1 MWNTDELK
9 LVLSL
14 CAPQELRFRVFA
26 FFFLV
31 ALDELLFSITFYH
44 HMRSPAPPSD
54 RVETGLLAQ
63 SPSPE
68 SSSLPS
74 LPSAQHCKTVLVW
87 EDLSYTVGTAEG
99 GNERTLL
106 RHVSGYV
113 QSGEMLAILGPSG
126 AGKTTLL
133 DILAQRKTAAMGRRT
148 GEVRLN
154 GAPIDSVRF
163 RRENGYVQQD
173 DLTHSYVTVEEAV
186 RFSATLRT
194 PPTVS
199 PAEVDERVTHVL
211 KKLGIYNVR
220 DRCMGSALVRGISGG
235 ERKRCAVAAELVTAP
250 AILFLDEP
258 TTGLDTFTA
267 MHLLLLL
274 RSLAR
279 TGVVVI
285 FSIHQ
290 PRSRIYEVFDRVL
303 LLNGVGETAYF
314 GLAAQA
320 PSFLVEIGLTCAY
333 TSNPADYLLDAVST
347 PPADEEEWLL
357 RESEVEGCDS
367 HSGRLSPPS
376 LASVTT
382 SPTQGRDI
390 AAAFAS
396 LRLPGVLQQ
405 IRQLQNQAR
414 TSAPAAFSV
423 DVLPSGG
430 GGGAGGEED
439 RAEGSTPY
447 FRSWGTQ
454 VCCIALRYLRN
465 RRRDPVATYVSIS
478 SAIIFA
484 FLTGTIYYQVG
495 NTQDSIRSRMGVL
508 FFIMMISTFSSLGS
522 LEMFLTDRA
531 IYARE
536 HRNGMYS
543 TSAYYVGKVIQD
555 VPIGIAV
562 TAAFVVIVYF
572 LIGLQCSLVKFLV
585 FYGVCTLVMLNG
597 YALCLLMSNVSANYA
612 TANIITSLLLV
623 LYLLPT
629 GGMLV
634 SLNSIP
640 LVWRW
645 IKYVSFVRYAFSTL
659 VASEFDGLTLVCDPN
674 TSNTTPAALTPCI
687 TSGTAYAE
695 SQGMFKKDIVSYTF
709 FVVCSMFVYLVL
721 GYVALRRWR
730 SAEGK

>member
-1 MWNTDELK
+1 
-9 LVLSL
+9 
-14 CAPQELRFRVFA
+14 
-26 FFFLV
+26 
-31 ALDELLFSITFYH
+31 
-44 HMRSPAPPSD
+44 MRAPAPPSQHA
-54 RVETGLLAQ
+54 ETGLLLA
-63 SPSPE
+63 P
-68 SSSLPS
+68 SSSAGGASPPPS
-74 LPSAQHCKTVLVW
+74 LSTPKKTLLTW
-87 EDLSYTVGTAEG
+87 EDVSYVVGSAEA

-106 RHVSGYV
+106 RHVSGYA

-133 DILAQRKTAAMGRRT
+133 DILAQRKSAQMGRQSGDIRI
-148 GEVRLN
+148 N
-154 GAPIDSVRF
+154 GAPVDPVRF

-173 DLTHSYVTVEEAV
+173 DLTHSYVTVDEAV

-199 PAEVDERVTHVL
+199 PVEIDQRVTRVL
-211 KKLGIYNVR
+211 RRLGMHSVR
-220 DRCMGSALVRGISGG
+220 DRCIGSALVRGISGG
-235 ERKRCAVAAELVTAP
+235 ERKRCAVAAEMVTSP
-250 AILFLDEP
+250 AIVFLDEP

-279 TGVVVI
+279 TGVAVI

-303 LLNGVGETAYF
+303 LLNGAGETAYF
-314 GLAAQA
+314 GPATQA
-320 PSFLVEIGLTCAY
+320 LPFFAEIGLPCASP
-333 TSNPADYLLDAVST
+333 SNPADYLLDAVST
-347 PPADEEEWLL
+347 LPAEEEAWLLL
-357 RESEVEGCDS
+357 RECEVEGTDS
-367 HSGRLSPPS
+367 HSSRATPPPWP
-376 LASVTT
+376 LEATRWDSVTN
-382 SPTQGRDI
+382 PNPNQGRDI

-396 LRLPGVLQQ
+396 LRLPDVLQQ
-405 IRQLQNQAR
+405 MRDLEQR
-414 TSAPAAFSV
+414 CHTSVNPAAAAV
-423 DVLPSGG
+423 NGV
-430 GGGAGGEED
+430 ED
-439 RAEGSTPY
+439 RSVAPY

-454 VCCIALRYLRN
+454 VRCIALRYLRN

-478 SAIIFA
+478 SAFIFA

-555 VPIGIAV
+555 VPIGIIVNAG
-562 TAAFVVIVYF
+562 FVAIVY
-572 LIGLQCSLVKFLV
+572 LLVGLQLTLVKFLI
-585 FYGVCTLVMLNG
+585 FYAVCSLVMLNG
-597 YALCLLMSNVSANYA
+597 YALCLLMSNVSTNYA

-645 IKYVSFVRYAFSTL
+645 IKYVSFVRYAFSAL
-659 VASEFDGLTLVCDPN
+659 VASEFDGLTLVCD
-674 TSNTTPAALTPCI
+674 TNTTDAPSALTPCI
-687 TSGTAYAE
+687 TSGTVYAE
-695 SQGMFKKDIVSYTF
+695 SQGMYKEDIVPHIF
-709 FVVCSMFVYLVL
+709 FAVCSMLVYLLL
-721 GYVALRRWR
+721 GYCALRRWR
-730 SAEGK
+730 SSEGK